1 MSRRTVN
8 DCPPAVVPRAAAAAR
23 IRPAH
28 WQAAVA
34 LLDRIRD
41 GQAADAA
48 LGNWF
53 REHRQMG
60 GRDRGNVTTLIYGVL
75 RDAMRVQRIAGA
87 QASAA
92 DWLGVHALS
101 AGLLDRD
108 ALHLL
113 AGTAADAAA
122 ARLATFD
129 ETTLSDAERLNVPAS
144 IWSRWRTQYGDADAR
159 ALAEALN
166 REAPVDLRVNLLK
179 TTRARAAAALRDAGL
194 EPVETTWSPWG
205 LRLSRRAAL
214 QNTAAYRDG
223 WVEPQDEGSQLLAAL
238 VDARP
243 GERIADFCAGAGGK
257 TLALGA
263 ALQDRGELWALD
275 IAASRLSRL
284 GARVQ
289 RAGVSIAQACVL
301 PDAAWLAA
309 HRAHFDAVLV
319 DAPCS
324 ATGTWR
330 RNPELRL
337 RAIDFAALARQQREI
352 LAEAATLVRPGGR
365 LIYATCSLMN
375 EENEAVVAD
384 FLAANPRFH
393 GESAANVVDPGDSG
407 PFLRPLP
414 HRHGTDGFFAARLR
428 CGNED

>member
-8 DCPPAVVPRAAAAAR
+8 DCPPTTIGQPAVGAR

-34 LLDRIRD
+34 LLDRIRV

-48 LGNWF
+48 LGHWF

-75 RDAMRVQRIAGA
+75 RDAMRLQRIAGA
-87 QASAA
+87 QASAE
-92 DWLGVHALS
+92 DWLCVHALS

-108 ALHLL
+108 ALRALVG
-113 AGTAADAAA
+113 AAADTAA
-122 ARLATFD
+122 ARLAAFD
-129 ETTLSDAERLNVPAS
+129 ADALTDAERHNVPAQ
-144 IWSRWRTQYGDADAR
+144 IWSRWQAQYGDAETP
-159 ALAEALN
+159 ALADALN

-179 TTRARAAAALRDAGL
+179 TSRAQAAAALRDAGL
-194 EPVETTWSPWG
+194 APAETPWSRWG
-205 LRLSRRAAL
+205 LRLPRRAAL
-214 QNTAAYRDG
+214 QNTAVYRDG
-223 WVEPQDEGSQLLAAL
+223 WVEPQDEGSQLLAML

-263 ALQDRGELWALD
+263 AMDNRGELWALD
-275 IAASRLSRL
+275 VAASRLSRL
-284 GARVQ
+284 GARVR
-289 RAGVSIAQACVL
+289 RAGLSIAQACAL
-301 PDAAWLAA
+301 PDADWLAA

-337 RAIDFAALARQQREI
+337 RQTDFASLAAQQREI
-352 LAEAATLVRPGGR
+352 LVEAAALVRPGGR
-365 LIYATCSLMN
+365 LIYATCSLMR

-384 FLAANPRFH
+384 FLAGNAHFRS
-393 GESAANVVDPGDSG
+393 ESAANVVDLGDSE

-414 HRHGTDGFFAARLR
+414 QRHGSDGFFAALLR
-428 CGNED
+428 RNDD